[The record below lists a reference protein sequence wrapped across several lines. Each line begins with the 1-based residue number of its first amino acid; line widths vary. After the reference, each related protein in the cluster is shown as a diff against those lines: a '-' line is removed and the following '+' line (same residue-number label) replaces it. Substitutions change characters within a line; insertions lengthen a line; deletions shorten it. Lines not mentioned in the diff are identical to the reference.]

1 MKKVVILGCENSHA
15 DTFLKLIQTGNY
27 PEIEVVGVYS
37 DDRAAA
43 EKLNAVFGVAVMD
56 RYDQAVGQADGVMVT
71 ARHGDNHLK
80 YAAPYIPSGVPM
92 FMDKPV
98 TVKEAEAVAMMEAMK
113 AAGVRVTGGSSCRH
127 IAEVE
132 TLKAE
137 HEAGTGGKTLGGF
150 VRAPISLKNDYGD
163 FYFYAEHLVDILM
176 EIYGWHP
183 ESITAFQKGEKI
195 TAIFH
200 YADFDVTG
208 LYVDGNYT
216 YFAERQSSEG
226 VHGEILD
233 VTGASPCFRLEFEAF
248 YDLLLGGKQKVTYEN
263 FIAPVFAMNAI
274 CRSLA
279 SGKTEKLTE
288 YEVK

>member
-15 DTFLKLIQTGNY
+15 DTFLKLIQTGSY

-43 EKLNAVFGVAVMD
+43 EKLNAAFGVPVMD
-56 RYDQAVGQADGVMVT
+56 AFDQAVGQVDGVMVT

-80 YAAPYIPSGVPM
+80 YAAPYISSGVPM

-98 TVKEAEAVAMMEAMK
+98 TVKETEAVEMMRTMK

-127 IAEVE
+127 ITEVQ
-132 TLKAE
+132 TLKTE
-137 HEAGTGGKTLGGF
+137 HETGLDGKTLGGF

-163 FYFYAEHLVDILM
+163 FYFYAEHLVDIVS

-183 ESITAFQKGEKI
+183 ERITAFQNDGKI
-195 TAIFH
+195 TVLFH

-216 YFAERQSSEG
+216 YYAERHSEKG
-226 VHGEILD
+226 IHGEVLD
-233 VTGASPCFRLEFEAF
+233 VTGSSPCFRLEFEAF
-248 YDLLLGGKQKVTYEN
+248 YNLLLGGEQKVTYED
-263 FIAPVFAMNAI
+263 FIAPVFVMNAI

-279 SGKTEKLTE
+279 SGKTESLKE
-288 YEVK
+288 YLV

>member
-15 DTFLKLIQTGNY
+15 DTFLNLIRTGNY

-43 EKLNAVFGVAVMD
+43 EKLNATVGVAVME
-56 RYDQAVGQADGVMVT
+56 RFDQAVDQVDGVMVT

-80 YAAPYIPSGVPM
+80 YAAPYISSGVPM

-98 TVKEAEAVAMMEAMK
+98 TVKEEDAVAMMEAMK

-132 TLKAE
+132 MLKAE
-137 HEAGTGGKTLGGF
+137 HEANVGGKTVGGF

-183 ESITAFQKGEKI
+183 ERVTAFRKGEKI
-195 TAIFH
+195 TVVFH

-216 YFAERQSSEG
+216 YFAERQSAEG
-226 VHGEILD
+226 VHGEVLD

-248 YDLLLGGKQKVTYEN
+248 YDLLLGGEQKVTYKD

-274 CRSLA
+274 YRSLE
-279 SGKTEKLTE
+279 SGTTEKVAE
-288 YEVK
+288 YDVK